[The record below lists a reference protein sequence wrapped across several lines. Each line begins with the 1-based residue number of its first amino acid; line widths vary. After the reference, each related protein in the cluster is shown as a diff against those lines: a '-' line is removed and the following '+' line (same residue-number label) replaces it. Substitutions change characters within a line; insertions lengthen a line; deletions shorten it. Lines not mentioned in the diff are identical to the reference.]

1 MGNMFSKA
9 KAKPKATT
17 KKAADKV
24 NIVPAFE
31 SDENQSAEEKM
42 KEFHNKLAKF
52 AHIKKEMSKLKAEL
66 TISDSFIKDI
76 GKEEFIKLLE
86 KTGKRETS
94 YILSTE
100 FDGSVLVTVQDK
112 YKTIDDERAEYLNET
127 YGEFDDDGN
136 ITDSIVNEDTKF
148 QFNMTVLERNQEA
161 IAELIENCEDIT
173 EEDKENLIECV
184 TKYSIKKGTIDK
196 LYKISQDKEI
206 DIETLYEEIQP
217 IMSLKSEK
225 ATEVE

>member
-1 MGNMFSKA
+1 MANMFSKA

-17 KKAADKV
+17 KKATDKV
-24 NIVPAFE
+24 NVTPKFE
-31 SDENQSAEEKM
+31 DNENQTADEQM

-52 AHIKKEMSKLKAEL
+52 AHIKKEQNKLKAEL
-66 TISDSFIKDI
+66 AGYDSVIKAI

-86 KTGKRETS
+86 NTGKRETS
-94 YILSTE
+94 YILSTDY
-100 FDGSVLVTVQDK
+100 DGSVLVTVMDK
-112 YKTIDDERAEYLNET
+112 YKTIDAERAEYLNET
-127 YGEFDDDGN
+127 YGETDEDGN
-136 ITDSIVNEDTKF
+136 VIDGIVDEDTKF
-148 QFNMTVLERNQEA
+148 QFNMTVLERNQDT

-196 LYKISQDKEI
+196 LYKISKDTGI

-217 IMSLKSEK
+217 TISLKSEK
-225 ATEVE
+225 AEEVD

>member
-31 SDENQSAEEKM
+31 SDENQTAEEKM

-100 FDGSVLVTVQDK
+100 FDGTVLVTVQDK

-127 YGEFDDDGN
+127 YGEFDEDGN
-136 ITDSIVNEDTKF
+136 IIDSIVNEDTKF

-161 IAELIENCEDIT
+161 IADLIENCEEIT
-173 EEDKENLIECV
+173 DEDKENLIECV

-225 ATEVE
+225 AEEV